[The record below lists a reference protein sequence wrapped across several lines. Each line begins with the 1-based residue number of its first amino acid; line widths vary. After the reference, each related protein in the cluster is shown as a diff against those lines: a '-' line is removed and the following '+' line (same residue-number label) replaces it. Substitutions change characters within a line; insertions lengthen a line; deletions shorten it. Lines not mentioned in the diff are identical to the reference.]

1 MYSAADPIS
10 QYTDLEL
17 ALRVLLDVFGKGN
30 KRREALGPRFS
41 KVQTI
46 VNQIIISGYIPAL
59 SREYGT
65 ERVRK
70 VLEEYRPT
78 DAQYDDFMNEFL
90 NALKEVNYE

>member
-1 MYSAADPIS
+1 MYKAADPIS

-17 ALRVLLDVFGKGN
+17 ALMVLLDVFGKGN

-46 VNQIIISGYIPAL
+46 VNQIIISEYIPAL

-78 DAQYDDFMNEFL
+78 DAQYDEFMSEFL

>member
-1 MYSAADPIS
+1 MYKAADPVS

-17 ALRVLLDVFGKGN
+17 ALMVLLDVFGKGN

-41 KVQTI
+41 KVQTV

-59 SREYGT
+59 SKEYGT

-78 DAQYDDFMNEFL
+78 DAQYDEFMNEFL

>member
-17 ALRVLLDVFGKGN
+17 ALMVLLDVFGKGN
-30 KRREALGPRFS
+30 KRREALGPSFS
-41 KVQTI
+41 KIQSI

>member
-17 ALRVLLDVFGKGN
+17 ALMVLLDVFGKGN

-78 DAQYDDFMNEFL
+78 DAQYDEFMNEFL

>member
-17 ALRVLLDVFGKGN
+17 ALMVLLDVFGKGN

-41 KVQTI
+41 KIQTI

-78 DAQYDDFMNEFL
+78 DAEYDDFMNEFL

>member
-17 ALRVLLDVFGKGN
+17 ALMVLLDVFGKGN

-41 KVQTI
+41 KIQTI

-78 DAQYDDFMNEFL
+78 DAQYDDFMNDFL

>member
-17 ALRVLLDVFGKGN
+17 ALMVLLDVFGKGN

-78 DAQYDDFMNEFL
+78 DAQYDEYMSEFL

>member
-17 ALRVLLDVFGKGN
+17 ALMVLLDVFGKGN

-46 VNQIIISGYIPAL
+46 VNQIIVSGYIPAL

>member
-17 ALRVLLDVFGKGN
+17 ALMVLLDVFGKGN

-41 KVQTI
+41 KIQTI

-90 NALKEVNYE
+90 DALKEVNYE

>member
-17 ALRVLLDVFGKGN
+17 ALMVLLDVFGKGN

-41 KVQTI
+41 KVQTV

-78 DAQYDDFMNEFL
+78 DAQYDEFMNEFL

>member
-1 MYSAADPIS
+1 MYKAADPVS

-17 ALRVLLDVFGKGN
+17 ALMVLLDVFGKGN

-41 KVQTI
+41 KVQTV

-78 DAQYDDFMNEFL
+78 DAQYDEFMNEFL

>member
-17 ALRVLLDVFGKGN
+17 ALMVLLDVFGKGN

-41 KVQTI
+41 KIQTI

>member
-1 MYSAADPIS
+1 M
-10 QYTDLEL
+10 
-17 ALRVLLDVFGKGN
+17 VLLDVFGKGN

-41 KVQTI
+41 KIQTI
-46 VNQIIISGYIPAL
+46 VNQIIISGFIPAL

>member
-17 ALRVLLDVFGKGN
+17 AMMVLLDVFGKGN

-41 KVQTI
+41 KIQTI

>member
-17 ALRVLLDVFGKGN
+17 ALMVLLDAFGKGN

-78 DAQYDDFMNEFL
+78 DAQYDEFMNEFL

>member
-1 MYSAADPIS
+1 MYKAADPVS

-17 ALRVLLDVFGKGN
+17 ALMVLLDVFGKGN

-46 VNQIIISGYIPAL
+46 VNQIIISGLIPAL
-59 SREYGT
+59 SREYGE

-70 VLEEYRPT
+70 VLEEFRPT
-78 DAQYDDFMNEFL
+78 DAQYDEFMNEFL
-90 NALKEVNYE
+90 NALKEVRYE

>member
-17 ALRVLLDVFGKGN
+17 ALMVLLDVFGKGN

-41 KVQTI
+41 KIQTI

-59 SREYGT
+59 SRDGT

-90 NALKEVNYE
+90 DALKEVNYE

>member
-17 ALRVLLDVFGKGN
+17 ALMVLLDVFGKGN

-41 KVQTI
+41 KIQTI
-46 VNQIIISGYIPAL
+46 VNQIIISGFIPAL

-78 DAQYDDFMNEFL
+78 DAEYDDFMNEFL

>member
-17 ALRVLLDVFGKGN
+17 ALMVLLDVFGKGN

-41 KVQTI
+41 KIQTI
-46 VNQIIISGYIPAL
+46 VNQIIISGFIPAL

>member
-17 ALRVLLDVFGKGN
+17 ALMVLLDVFGKGN

-46 VNQIIISGYIPAL
+46 VNQIIVSGYIPAL

-90 NALKEVNYE
+90 DALKEVNYE

>member
-17 ALRVLLDVFGKGN
+17 ALMVLLDVFGKGN

-41 KVQTI
+41 KIQTI

-65 ERVRK
+65 ERVQK

-78 DAQYDDFMNEFL
+78 DAEYDDFMNEFL
-90 NALKEVNYE
+90 NALKEVKYE